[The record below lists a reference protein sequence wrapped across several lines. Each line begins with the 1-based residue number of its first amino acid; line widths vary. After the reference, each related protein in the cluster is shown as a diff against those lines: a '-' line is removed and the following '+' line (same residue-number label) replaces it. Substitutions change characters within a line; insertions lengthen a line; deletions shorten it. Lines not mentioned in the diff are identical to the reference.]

1 MAVKTKEFARS
12 GRLPAATRHRRG
24 RERLNQDPL
33 QQILS
38 AATPA
43 EPEFVEPMKCKLVS
57 ALPSAGDWVYELKFD
72 GFRALAIKN
81 GSSTTL
87 ISRNRKDLSE
97 RFPELIQS
105 IRKLKLKSGTLDG
118 EIVVLDHS
126 GRPSFQALQNL
137 ADDAELRKR
146 LFYFVFDVINF
157 EGRDLRQLPLDDRKY
172 VLESLAKPA
181 VPRIRIVRAQRSSP
195 DGVIAKVEEQ
205 GLEGLIAKKRLSR
218 YEAGQRSGSW
228 LKYKNLL
235 SQEFV
240 IGGYTLPEGSREHFG
255 SLVVGFYD
263 RDKLL
268 YASKVGT
275 GFSPRQLEMLYH
287 KMKPL
292 VQPECPFVNLPEQ
305 RPGRWGQGLTK
316 AEMKRCVWVKPV
328 LVGEVAFT
336 EWTEGKHLR
345 HPSFKGL
352 RDDKTAKEVKR
363 EGKA

>member
-1 MAVKTKEFARS
+1 MAVKTKEFART
-12 GRLPAATRHRRG
+12 GRLPSVTRHRRG

-33 QQILS
+33 RQILS

-43 EPEFVEPMKCKLVS
+43 SPQFVEPMKCKLVS
-57 ALPSAGDWVYELKFD
+57 ALPSEGDWVYELKFD
-72 GFRALAIKN
+72 GFRALAIRN
-81 GSSTTL
+81 GSSITL

-97 RFPELIQS
+97 RFPELILS

-137 ADDAELRKR
+137 ADDSELRKR

-195 DGVIAKVEEQ
+195 DAVVAKVEEQ
-205 GLEGLIAKKRLSR
+205 NLEGLIAKKRLSR

-263 RDKLL
+263 HDKLL

-275 GFSPRQLEMLYH
+275 GFSPRQLETLH
-287 KMKPL
+287 NKMKPL
-292 VQPECPFVNLPEQ
+292 MQAECPFVNLPEQ

-316 AEMKRCVWVKPV
+316 SEMKRCVWVKPE

-336 EWTEGKHLR
+336 EWTEGDHLR
-345 HPSFKGL
+345 HPAFKGL
-352 RDDKTAKEVKR
+352 REDKTAKEVRR
-363 EGKA
+363 EA